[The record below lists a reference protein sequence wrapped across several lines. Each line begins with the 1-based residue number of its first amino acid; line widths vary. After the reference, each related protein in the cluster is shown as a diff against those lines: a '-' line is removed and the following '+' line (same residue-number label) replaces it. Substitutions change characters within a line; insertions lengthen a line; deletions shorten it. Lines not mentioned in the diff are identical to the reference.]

1 MNGDHLLTVVLIG
14 KRMNIENI
22 EEQYGLPYRVIP
34 KSTEKRSLQRNGSE
48 KTDANKRKRA
58 GNMESGIFFDNS
70 RKD

>member
-48 KTDANKRKRA
+48 KNNAKQAKKSRKHGKR
-58 GNMESGIFFDNS
+58 NFFDNS
-70 RKD
+70 R